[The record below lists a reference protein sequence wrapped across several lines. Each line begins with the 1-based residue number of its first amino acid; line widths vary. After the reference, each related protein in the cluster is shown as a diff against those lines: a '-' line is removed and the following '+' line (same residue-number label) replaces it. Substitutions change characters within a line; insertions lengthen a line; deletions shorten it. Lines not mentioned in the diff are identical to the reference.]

1 VCDEYR
7 YAGSSWCDGDKL
19 VSCHDGVLETTDCG
33 DLDQECRHWSNNAD
47 GGGSTSTWC
56 GTGKECSEG
65 SYCIGDTAVLCDE
78 DAQEEMISFDCTIV
92 GPEFTCLPIPE
103 EKDVMCALPPDQRE
117 CEAGEAFCE
126 GDNIRLC
133 LGGKLLTVDCSTF
146 LNASCEEE
154 PEDRYDEGWFD
165 FGDDVR
171 CVAQ

>member
-1 VCDEYR
+1 
-7 YAGSSWCDGDKL
+7 
-19 VSCHDGVLETTDCG
+19 
-33 DLDQECRHWSNNAD
+33 
-47 GGGSTSTWC
+47 
-56 GTGKECSEG
+56 
-65 SYCIGDTAVLCDE
+65 
-78 DAQEEMISFDCTIV
+78 MISFDCTIV